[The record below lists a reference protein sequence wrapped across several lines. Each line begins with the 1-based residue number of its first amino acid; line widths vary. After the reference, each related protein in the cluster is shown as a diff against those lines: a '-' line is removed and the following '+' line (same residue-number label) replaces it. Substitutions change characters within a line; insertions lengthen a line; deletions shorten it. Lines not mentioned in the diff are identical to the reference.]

1 MWVTATVVG
10 IVTVAVEILV
20 SVTPNVEVDWE
31 SVLVSVLVLVRVEVI
46 STFDPGTTEVFVT
59 VVVGPVIT
67 LVPVAVVNV
76 TVTVLGLVEG
86 SLPIVGVTTLVVV
99 TTLWVVTVLVT
110 VLVGAETVEIT
121 TGAVTV
127 EIEVMVG

>member
-76 TVTVLGLVEG
+76 NVTVLGLVEG